1 MLTAILVAGPGN
13 YPDIG
18 YCHPPYCP
26 TAAFVLYT
34 HNSVPPWGIAELV
47 RSSATVPCNQ
57 WALNPFRRI
66 LAAHL
71 LLSCIYPRLSG
82 VPGVPGDYTT
92 THPAAGAGFEPAQA
106 VAYTVLAKQ
115 PLEPNLSIPTYAQP
129 ESNRGHQVSDGAA
142 FTGRSLP
149 KEHSLWKQKREP
161 TERKASYWLLH
172 R

>member
-1 MLTAILVAGPGN
+1 MPPAILPHSGVGAV
-13 YPDIG
+13 
-18 YCHPPYCP
+18 H
-26 TAAFVLYT
+26 TR
-34 HNSVPPWGIAELV
+34 NSVPPWGIADLV

-82 VPGVPGDYTT
+82 VSV
-92 THPAAGAGFEPAQA
+92 AAGAGFEPAQA
-106 VAYTVLAKQ
+106 VAHTALAMQ
-115 PLEPNLSIPTYAQP
+115 PLEPNLSIPPYAQP

-142 FTGRSLP
+142 FTGHSLP